1 MRRVLTSIAPT
12 IVTGVAGLIV
22 LVSFLVS
29 GLANLFPKELSDLSA
44 RLLNWR
50 TILVDVAVIIV
61 GVAVVMGFVH
71 LLYVHANRV
80 RRGPGGFYSLV
91 LIISAIVVAII
102 MIVERLSTPDQPW
115 TRFIFDNILV
125 PLQSSLGA
133 LLAVLLAVAALRMLQ
148 QRRSVGAVWFLL
160 SALIVLIT
168 QIPLAFFDAI
178 GLSGA
183 LNTIRDVL
191 NALTTGGMRGLL
203 LGVALGTLATAFR
216 VLFFIDRPQSE

>member
-1 MRRVLTSIAPT
+1 
-12 IVTGVAGLIV
+12 VAGLIV
-22 LVSFLVS
+22 LISFLVS
-29 GLANLFPKELSDLSA
+29 GLAGLFPEQLA
-44 RLLNWR
+44 GFNALLLTLR
-50 TILVDVAVIIV
+50 VGLVDVAVIIV

-71 LLYVHANRV
+71 LLYVHTNRV
-80 RRGPGGFYSLV
+80 RRGPGGFYSFI
-91 LIISAIVVAII
+91 LILSAVVVAA
-102 MIVERLSTPDQPW
+102 VVLFERVTASDQQA

-160 SALIVLIT
+160 SALVVLIT
-168 QIPLAFFDAI
+168 QIPLTFFAGL
-178 GLSGA
+178 GLSDA
-183 LNTIRDVL
+183 LTTIRDVL